1 MSGAKTV
8 HYIHF
13 MNWVRQLPGTDIRDY
28 DRSQMKGVVQTCLE
42 AWETMFNVQTM
53 QSTSSDL
60 TYGSLWKEKLFF
72 SNLRNP
78 TQTVLCMKFKDKF
91 LKYLFGDLKH
101 EFKDMDKSPI
111 SYNAAEIK
119 GAFTFDNTIALM
131 RHIHC

>member
-1 MSGAKTV
+1 MS
-8 HYIHF
+8 
-13 MNWVRQLPGTDIRDY
+13 
-28 DRSQMKGVVQTCLE
+28 
-42 AWETMFNVQTM
+42 NVQTM
-53 QSTSSDL
+53 LSTS
-60 TYGSLWKEKLFF
+60 TAYGSLWKEKLFF

-119 GAFTFDNTIALM
+119 GAFTFNNAIALM
-131 RHIHC
+131 PHIHC